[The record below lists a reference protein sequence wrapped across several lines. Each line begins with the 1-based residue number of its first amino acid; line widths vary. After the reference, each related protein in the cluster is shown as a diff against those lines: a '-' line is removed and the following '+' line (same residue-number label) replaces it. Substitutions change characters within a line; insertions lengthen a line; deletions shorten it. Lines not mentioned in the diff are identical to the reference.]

1 VKVSSFNIRF
11 DNPSDGY
18 NSWANR
24 KEEVLNFLLIEKMDL
39 MGLQEVLHSQIQY
52 LDNGLEEYTRVGVGR
67 NDGQIAGEY
76 APIYFKTER
85 FEVLDSGNFWLS
97 ETPEVPSVGWDAVIS
112 RICSYAHLR
121 DKISDQNISIYNTH
135 FDHVGSTA
143 RLRSA
148 ELIRDSIQKKLNSN
162 IRVILTGDLNTEPN
176 SDPYNALEFL
186 DDSYNSDLRLG
197 PYGTYSG
204 FDVGGNHNR
213 RIDYI
218 LFEGF
223 KSNFYETVS
232 TVTDNRYLSDHFP
245 IISELDYRSIE
256 NQ

>member
-1 VKVSSFNIRF
+1 
-11 DNPSDGY
+11 
-18 NSWANR
+18 
-24 KEEVLNFLLIEKMDL
+24 VLN
-39 MGLQEVLHSQIQY
+39 
-52 LDNGLEEYTRVGVGR
+52 
-67 NDGQIAGEY
+67 
-76 APIYFKTER
+76 
-85 FEVLDSGNFWLS
+85 
-97 ETPEVPSVGWDAVIS
+97 
-112 RICSYAHLR
+112 RICTYAHLR
-121 DKISDQNISIYNTH
+121 DKSTNQNISIYNTH
-135 FDHVGSTA
+135 FDHVGSLA

-148 ELIRDSIQKKLNSN
+148 ELIRDSIQNKLNSN
-162 IRVILTGDLNTEPN
+162 TRVILTGDLNTEPN

-186 DDSYNSDLRLG
+186 DDSYDTNLRIG

-218 LFEGF
+218 LFKGF

-256 NQ
+256 N